1 MTRTLGGVVALL
13 LLLVAA
19 PGQAQDAAAGG
30 APADVEATHNAL
42 RALKQDMEDALNK
55 QDVDR
60 LLSHLTPDVVF
71 TTMNN
76 DVRVGKDAI
85 RAYYDEMMRGPN
97 RVVDKIT
104 AKFEVDDLTHLYGNT
119 GLAWG
124 SSKDHYVLTDGTDIV
139 IDGRWTCTLVREG
152 DKWLIAAFHYSTNVF
167 DNPLL
172 EKLKYYG
179 GIFIAV
185 ATLGA
190 LLAGFIVGRMT
201 RRQKATA

>member
-1 MTRTLGGVVALL
+1 MTRTLGGVVAVLL
-13 LLLVAA
+13 SLLATPVW
-19 PGQAQDAAAGG
+19 AQDAAAGG

-42 RALKQDMEDALNK
+42 RALKQDMEDALNT

-60 LLSHLTPDVVF
+60 LVKHLTPDVVF

-97 RVVDKIT
+97 RVVEKLT

-119 GLAWG
+119 GVAWG

-139 IDGRWTCTLVREG
+139 IDSRWTCTLVRQG
-152 DKWLIAAFHYSTNVF
+152 DQWLISAFHYSTNVF

-172 EKLKYYG
+172 SKLKYYG
-179 GIFIAV
+179 AIFISV

-190 LLAGFIVGRMT
+190 LLAGFVIGRT
-201 RRQKATA
+201 RRPKATA

>member
-1 MTRTLGGVVALL
+1 MTRTLGGVVAVLL
-13 LLLVAA
+13 SLLAA
-19 PGQAQDAAAGG
+19 PVWAQEAAPGG
-30 APADVEATHNAL
+30 APADMEATHNAL
-42 RALKQDMEDALNK
+42 RALKQEMEDALNT

-60 LLSHLTPDVVF
+60 LLKHLTPDVVF

-97 RVVDKIT
+97 RVVEKLN

-119 GLAWG
+119 GVAWG

-139 IDGRWTCTLVREG
+139 IDSRWTCTLVRQG
-152 DKWLIAAFHYSTNVF
+152 DQWLIAAFHYSTNVF

-172 EKLKYYG
+172 AKLKYYG
-179 GIFIAV
+179 AIFISV
-185 ATLGA
+185 ATLAA
-190 LLAGFIVGRMT
+190 LLAGFVIGRT
-201 RRQKATA
+201 RRPKAKA